1 VHLKA
6 TTTLYFIRHGE
17 TIKNKEHIRQGIQ
30 IDDYLDTQGVLQSQN
45 LAKLVKHFNLDVL
58 YTSHLRRAEE
68 TAVYINNLL
77 PEKIQIFHDY
87 RLTERDFGS
96 LTGKPMSEWDK
107 LLPNHR
113 ELEALQEYDY
123 RPFGGESVDDVRQ
136 RTVTAIL
143 DIIENFDHSNIG
155 IVTHNGV
162 IRLLLFHFPS
172 IIRIYRGKDA
182 SEKDITNADIYE
194 WEITDG
200 RIANLKSLLQHP
212 IK

>member
-1 VHLKA
+1 MQLKA

-17 TIKNKEHIRQGIQ
+17 TIKNKQHIRQGVH
-30 IDDYLDTQGVLQSQN
+30 IDDYLDSQGVIQAQT
-45 LAKLVKHFNLDVL
+45 LAKLAMHLNLDVL

-68 TAVYINNLL
+68 TAVYINNFL
-77 PEKIQIFHDY
+77 PEKIKIIHDY

-96 LTGKPMSEWDK
+96 LTGKPMDEWDK

-113 ELEALQEYDY
+113 ELEALQEFDY
-123 RPFGGESVDDVRQ
+123 RPFGGESVDNVRQ
-136 RTVTAIL
+136 RSVSAVL
-143 DIIENFDHSNIG
+143 DIIDNNTNSNVG

-172 IIRIYRGKDA
+172 ITRIYRGKDN
-182 SEKDITNADIYE
+182 SDKDITNADIYE

-200 RIANLKSLLQHP
+200 RIANLKCLL
-212 IK
+212 K